1 MLASTHYTV
10 SNEILQQAITEI
22 PKFETSID
30 LNYRTGNFFY
40 DQWLISDQFK
50 NTVWEK
56 ILDTLSEDIGQAR
69 LIKLNPEECY
79 RSHADIDDRYHLSII
94 SDKACL
100 VDLDE
105 NIMYPTVV
113 DGRWYLMDAGKRHSA
128 VNFSGISRIQLVVRK
143 LLTPGKIM
151 DPINVKI
158 SLVNHVDNFRYIFD
172 DILSTWLNKLN
183 KLGNL
188 NHFQKDSENTVAFVM
203 EKQFITELKDLCPPE
218 FQIII

>member
-128 VNFSGISRIQLVVRK
+128 VNFSGVSRIQLVVRK

-158 SLVNHVDNFRYIFD
+158 SLV
-172 DILSTWLNKLN
+172 
-183 KLGNL
+183 
-188 NHFQKDSENTVAFVM
+188 
-203 EKQFITELKDLCPPE
+203 ITGTKKSR
-218 FQIII
+218 